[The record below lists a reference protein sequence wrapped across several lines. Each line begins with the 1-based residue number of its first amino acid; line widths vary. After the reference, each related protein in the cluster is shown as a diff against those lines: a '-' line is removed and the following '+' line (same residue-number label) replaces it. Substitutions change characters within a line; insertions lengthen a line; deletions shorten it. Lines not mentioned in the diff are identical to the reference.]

1 MGGSYGYCIG
11 YLDQG
16 VYQPTKN
23 LGRAGFA
30 LMADAPR
37 EERPDRQSANHG
49 GRGQNVLFEDGHVQF
64 LASSRPAGMTDDIF
78 ANDDDLVAA
87 GVHRDDS
94 VIASSGVMPII
105 YVKGTR

>member
-1 MGGSYGYCIG
+1 
-11 YLDQG
+11 
-16 VYQPTKN
+16 
-23 LGRAGFA
+23 
-30 LMADAPR
+30 
-37 EERPDRQSANHG
+37 
-49 GRGQNVLFEDGHVQF
+49 
-64 LASSRPAGMTDDIF
+64 MTDDIF